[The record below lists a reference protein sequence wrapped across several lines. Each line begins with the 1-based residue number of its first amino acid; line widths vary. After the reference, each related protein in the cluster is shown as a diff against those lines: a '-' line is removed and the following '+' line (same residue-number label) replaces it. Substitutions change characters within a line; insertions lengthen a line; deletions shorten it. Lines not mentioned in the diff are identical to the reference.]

1 MYPMQRLYEDNH
13 LYVINKPAPLATMGA
28 APGQVTAFEL
38 AVEEIRVRFQKP
50 GRVYLGVVSR
60 LDAMVSGVL
69 VFARTSKAAARL
81 SEQFRLHEAR
91 KTYLALVSPPPAT
104 ATARLKHWLRHHEPA
119 RRVETVS
126 AGAPGG
132 REAVLDYEVLASHQ
146 DTALLRI
153 NLLTGRKH
161 QIRVQLAATGLNIL
175 GDTRYGSHRSFPRGI
190 ALHSA
195 SLAIRHPVSKQ
206 TMVFEAPLPDAWPKW
221 ALDAAR

>member
-1 MYPMQRLYEDNH
+1 MQRLYEDNH

-38 AVEEIRVRFQKP
+38 AVEDIRVRFQKP

-69 VFARTSKAAARL
+69 VFARTSKSAARL

-91 KTYLALVSPPPAT
+91 KTYLALVSPPPVA
-104 ATARLKHWLRHHEPA
+104 AAARLKHWLRHHEPA
-119 RRVETVS
+119 RRVETAS
-126 AGAPGG
+126 AGAPGA

-161 QIRVQLAATGLNIL
+161 QIRVQLAAAGLSIL
-175 GDTRYGSHRSFPRGI
+175 GDTRYGSRRSFPRGI
-190 ALHSA
+190 ALHST
-195 SLAIRHPVSKQ
+195 SLVIRHPVSKQ

-221 ALDAAR
+221 AVDAAR